1 MHAKFTVRD
10 RRALDDGAEERSA
23 LREAEA
29 LESTADGVDEHEPGG
44 LERELAGDVKVVDVV
59 GDVLEDPV
67 RRGPVRGLGG
77 VGHGAATCERRG
89 LGGGRGESGAG
100 AREPGRG
107 QRQRRQMRCR

>member
-1 MHAKFTVRD
+1 MHAELTVRD
-10 RRALDDGAEERSA
+10 GRALDDRAEERGA

-29 LESTADGVDEHEPGG
+29 LEPAADGVDEDKPGG
-44 LERELAGDVKVVDVV
+44 LERELAGHVKVVDVV
-59 GDVLEDPV
+59 CDVLEDLV

-89 LGGGRGESGAG
+89 LGGGHGESGAG